1 MASTK
6 MRALIGIVRIL
17 VGLGL
22 GYAVYYIWASI
33 RTYDERYY
41 PVGAGVITFIMA
53 TLLLEKLKGG
63 GDS

>member
-17 VGLGL
+17 VGLGV
-22 GYAVYYIWASI
+22 GYAVYYMWSSI
-33 RTYDERYY
+33 RTYDEWYY
-41 PVGAGVITFIMA
+41 PIGAGVITALMA
-53 TLLLEKLKGG
+53 SLLLDKLKGG